1 LRTAIVTGA
10 QGFLGQYIAAELLAA
25 GWNVI
30 GLDRTAPSQ
39 EQVSRLRLPESHTID
54 LRSGPLESL
63 LSDKAPSLL
72 VHAAGNPSVAD
83 SIADPSV
90 DFESSVLVLF
100 RVLEAI
106 RRCSPACRVVL
117 LSSAAI
123 YGNPEQQPIRED
135 VPPRPISPYAF
146 HKLVCETLIEEFH
159 VLYGMPTCSVRVFS
173 AYGCGLRRRV
183 LWDICQKAL
192 RLQPFELSG
201 TGNETR
207 DFIDARDVAQGVRVI
222 SERAA
227 FEAEA
232 YNLASGQETRIA
244 DLARAVVEALGT
256 RCEFR
261 FSGIQRAGDPLR
273 WCADVAR
280 ISTLGYRPQIQL
292 EQGVREYVEWA
303 AALEEHNPQEGQT

>member
-1 LRTAIVTGA
+1 MRTAMVTGA

-25 GWNVI
+25 GWNVV
-30 GLDRTAPSQ
+30 GLDRTAPSH
-39 EQVSRLRLPESHTID
+39 EQVSRLRLPESHIID

-63 LSDKAPSLL
+63 LSEKAPSLL

-83 SIADPSV
+83 SMADPSV

-100 RVLEAI
+100 RVLNAV
-106 RRCSPACRVVL
+106 RRCSPDCRVVF

-146 HKLVCETLIEEFH
+146 HKLLCETLTEEFH
-159 VLYGMPTCSVRVFS
+159 VLYGTLTCSVRIFS
-173 AYGCGLRRRV
+173 AYGCGLRRQV

-192 RLQPFELSG
+192 RSQSFELSG
-201 TGNETR
+201 TGDETR
-207 DFIDARDVAQGVRVI
+207 DFIDARDVAQAVRIV

-227 FEAEA
+227 FAAEA

-256 RCEFR
+256 RREFR
-261 FSGIQRAGDPLR
+261 FSGIPRAGDPLR
-273 WCADVAR
+273 WCADVTR
-280 ISTLGYRPQIQL
+280 MSTLGYRPQIPL
-292 EQGVREYVEWA
+292 EQGIREYVQWA
-303 AALEEHNPQEGQT
+303 AALEEHNSRGGRA